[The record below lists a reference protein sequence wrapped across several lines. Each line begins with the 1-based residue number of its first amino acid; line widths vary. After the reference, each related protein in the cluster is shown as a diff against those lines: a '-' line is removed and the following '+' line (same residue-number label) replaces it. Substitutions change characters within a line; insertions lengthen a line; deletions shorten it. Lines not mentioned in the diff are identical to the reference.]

1 MLRVKFIV
9 SKHILDKDLS
19 TWKTFK
25 RLWPKVSCYSV
36 YLVVITICLVINGAS
51 DTYLLSLIQ
60 PLLDKGFAQNNHSF
74 LFNLAFIVLGLFV
87 VRGLSSYISGY
98 VLAWISGHIV
108 MGMRQELF
116 AHFAYSPVSFYDQN
130 STGRLLSRI
139 VYDSEQVA
147 ASSADCLISV
157 VRESIYLAGLV
168 IVMFYNS
175 WQLSMILLIIG
186 PIVGILIAIISK
198 RFRKLSK
205 SIQNSMGIVTSS
217 AEQMLKGHKEVLIFG
232 AQDTEINAFNK
243 ASNRIRQLG
252 MKMVSISE
260 LSTPFIQMIGSFA
273 LAFILI
279 LASFK
284 DTLGLT
290 PGEFTVVFSAMIA
303 LLKPLKELTKVNA
316 KFQRGMAACQT
327 IFNLLDMPLEQ
338 DEGKIV
344 LKKAKGEIEFRNV
357 TFRYPTREKPALVNV
372 SFKVPVGKSIAL
384 VGRSGSGKT
393 TIASLLTRFY
403 DIEEGEILLDGINI
417 KEYTLASLRE
427 QIGLVS
433 QNVHLFHDTVRN
445 NITYAK
451 QGQYSEEQIVNA
463 AQNAYAM
470 DFVKNLEHG
479 LDTII
484 GENGVLLS
492 GGQRQRVAIAR
503 ALLRDNPILILDEA
517 TSALDTE
524 SERAIQSALNELQK
538 NRTSL
543 VIAHRLSTIE
553 NADEILVMSD
563 GQIVERGNH
572 QELISKNGTYAQLHQ
587 IQFGA

>member
-36 YLVVITICLVINGAS
+36 YLVVIMICLVINGAS

-87 VRGLSSYISGY
+87 IRGLSSYISGY

-186 PIVGILIAIISK
+186 PVVGILITIISK

>member
-36 YLVVITICLVINGAS
+36 YLVVIMICLVINGAS

-87 VRGLSSYISGY
+87 IRGLSSYISGY

-186 PIVGILIAIISK
+186 PIVGILITIISK

>member
-186 PIVGILIAIISK
+186 PIVGILITIISK

-357 TFRYPTREKPALVNV
+357 TFKYPTREKPALVNV

>member
-36 YLVVITICLVINGAS
+36 YLVVIMICLVINGAS

-87 VRGLSSYISGY
+87 IRGLSSYISGY

-186 PIVGILIAIISK
+186 PIVGILITIISK

-232 AQDTEINAFNK
+232 AQETEIKAFNK

-357 TFRYPTREKPALVNV
+357 TFRYPTREKPALINV
-372 SFKVPVGKSIAL
+372 SFKAPVGKSIAL

-451 QGQYSEEQIVNA
+451 QGEYSEEQIVNA